1 MSLPA
6 AGPLAANSEWLG
18 EVTAVGRKD
27 PVWGRV
33 AQSGR
38 GITEGGRACVP
49 PSCRAKKG
57 QASVQPSSS
66 SQQGCQALHSCH
78 HTASPQPRG
87 DMWPPSARVAGG
99 EVTLEPG
106 GHHTTVRVH
115 TSLCQV
121 QGSAP
126 SPAMGLSLVLGFRA
140 QQVEKDGAR
149 LPKHH
154 AWAVGKPDVIRWQ
167 QLRESWKPSW
177 RRWPSRWGSTGVYAR
192 GEPRM
197 STEVGRWW

>member
-1 MSLPA
+1 MGLAGWPPSLSLPA

-106 GHHTTVRVH
+106 GHHTVAMPGPR
-115 TSLCQV
+115 LCAFPCHGPLPGAGL
-121 QGSAP
+121 QGTAGGEGWGPAP
-126 SPAMGLSLVLGFRA
+126 KASRLGC
-140 QQVEKDGAR
+140 
-149 LPKHH
+149 
-154 AWAVGKPDVIRWQ
+154 GKAGCYQ
-167 QLRESWKPSW
+167 MAA
-177 RRWPSRWGSTGVYAR
+177 T
-192 GEPRM
+192 
-197 STEVGRWW
+197 